1 MDLGIKGKTA
11 LVTGGSQGIGAGIS
25 EELLK
30 NGATVIITS
39 RSSSALEAFLKKHDA
54 HKKNLILKQGPLT
67 EENSVET
74 LVDDLK
80 SENIS
85 VDILVNNAGH
95 TFNITDPYCS
105 QDDWNKIMALNFYVP
120 VRLSNAVIPEMK
132 KKGWGRIVNIT
143 SCAGLENSGPVTYSV
158 SKAALTAYTRSMG
171 RVLATESDN
180 VVMVAVYPGVIATKG
195 GHWEQKLKDDPEH
208 AKKYLAERCPLG
220 RFGREHEFTP
230 VVAFYC
236 SQYVKWSHGAIIPV
250 DGGQSK
256 HYSYFN
262 YLE

>member
-54 HKKNLILKQGPLT
+54 HKKSFLKQCPLT

-132 KKGWGRIVNIT
+132 KKGWEE
-143 SCAGLENSGPVTYSV
+143 L
-158 SKAALTAYTRSMG
+158 LT
-171 RVLATESDN
+171 
-180 VVMVAVYPGVIATKG
+180 
-195 GHWEQKLKDDPEH
+195 
-208 AKKYLAERCPLG
+208 
-220 RFGREHEFTP
+220 
-230 VVAFYC
+230 
-236 SQYVKWSHGAIIPV
+236 
-250 DGGQSK
+250 
-256 HYSYFN
+256 
-262 YLE
+262 